1 MKINLSSIAV
11 LVLSFICSV
20 ACQTNDYGYMIKDG
34 IAVYNTPE
42 RPADQISMIGFAVDP
57 IDTVRIGFIGLGM
70 RGPSAIDRF
79 TYIDGVE
86 TVAICDLYPEK
97 LEPVQRLLERRGK
110 ARAAEYSGEDGW
122 KELCERE
129 DIDLVY
135 IVTPWLTHVPMSVYA
150 MEHGKHVAVEVPAAV
165 NVNECWQLVN
175 TAERTRRHCM
185 MLENCVYDFFELTTL
200 NMAQQGLFGEI
211 IHTEGAYIHNLDPFW
226 NEYQDNWRYE
236 YNKQHRGDIYPTHG
250 MGPACWALDIHRGDR
265 MKTLIAMDT
274 DAFNGK
280 KLAQKHGEES
290 YLNGDHTTTLIRTEK
305 GKTIEIQ
312 HNVVTPRP
320 YNRMYQV
327 EGTEGFANKYPYA
340 GFSIRTMGRQI
351 EGSED
356 GKALFENLDGESYV
370 SREMHDAL
378 MAEYQHP
385 ITREGSLVETAKRV
399 GGHGGMDFIM
409 DYRLIYCL
417 RNGLPLDQDVYD
429 AAEWS
434 CLGELTRVSIENGNI
449 PVAMPDFT
457 RGEWDKTDGLKLHIK
472 E

>member
-122 KELCERE
+122 KALCDRD

-165 NVNECWQLVN
+165 SIEECWQLVN

-250 MGPACWALDIHRGDR
+250 MGPACWALNIHRGDR